1 MPNSKYSDEQKHF
14 NGRVPQKH
22 AKKDHREPYTQEPWL
37 DLFCTA

>member
-1 MPNSKYSDEQKHF
+1 MNKNICPV
-14 NGRVPQKH
+14 NGRVLQKH